1 MTSPRAGGRSLIGLD
16 VGTTGCKAVVFSEE
30 GDVRGSAYREYGVE
44 TDRSGKAEQDPE
56 QVWKLTR
63 EVLREALAS
72 PPAGRP
78 SLEVA
83 GLSVSVQGD
92 AIIPLDGAGRPV
104 YPAIL
109 GMDYRSAPQAR
120 ACEARYGGE
129 ALFRRTGMR
138 PHPIN
143 SLCKILW
150 LREERPEAWART
162 RRITTYADFILGR
175 LGAPG
180 VIDRTMASRT
190 MAFDLD
196 RGGWAEDLL
205 KELGLR
211 PELLSEPVQTG
222 TAVGRLDPELTR
234 DLGVEGAPVLVTGAH
249 DQPAGAIGA
258 GVLSDGD
265 AVISTGT
272 AEVLSTVFSSRAKA
286 SSLYAGYYPC
296 YESAL
301 PGRWFTFSLNHVGGL
316 LLRWYRDTWAAA
328 EVEAARAAG
337 RDPYEVILDGLPEGP
352 SPLLFLPHLN
362 GAGTPSCDPVSRGA
376 IVGLTLASTR
386 ADVAKA
392 ILDCQS
398 YELAINLAALRE
410 AGISVRWISAV
421 GGGARSSLWLQVKA
435 DVLGVPIRTVRVP
448 EAACLGAAIFA
459 GAGAG
464 VFESVA
470 AGAQRAVRVA
480 RVYDP
485 RPAAHDAYAARLAVY
500 RDLHPALRPIHQRL
514 QAQP

>member
-1 MTSPRAGGRSLIGLD
+1 MTPPAAGQSLIGLD

-30 GDVRGSAYREYGVE
+30 GEVRGSAYREYGVL

-56 QVWKLTR
+56 RVWALTR
-63 EVLREALAS
+63 ETLAEAVAAQ
-72 PPAGRP
+72 AGRAGRAP
-78 SLEVA
+78 EVA
-83 GLSVSVQGD
+83 GLSLSVQGD
-92 AIIPLDGAGRPV
+92 AIIPLDGAGAPV
-104 YPAIL
+104 HPAIL

-120 ACEARYGGE
+120 ECEERFTGE

-150 LREERPEAWART
+150 LRQERPEAWART

-190 MAFDLD
+190 MAWDLD

-205 KELGLR
+205 RELRLR
-211 PELLSEPVQTG
+211 RELFSEPVQTG
-222 TAVGRLDPELTR
+222 TAVGRLDPELAR
-234 DLGVEGAPVLVTGAH
+234 SLGIEGAPALVAGAH
-249 DQPAGAIGA
+249 DQPAGAVGA
-258 GVLSDGD
+258 GVLEDGD

-272 AEVLSTVFSSRAKA
+272 AEVLSTVFSSREGAGA
-286 SSLYAGYYPC
+286 LYGGFYPC

-301 PGRWFTFSLNHVGGL
+301 PGRWFTFALNHVGGL

-328 EVEAARAAG
+328 EVQLARETG

-398 YELAINLAALRE
+398 YELAINLAALRQ
-410 AGISVRWISAV
+410 AGISVRRVSAV

-435 DVLGVPIRTVRVP
+435 DVLGVPIQTLRAT

-470 AGAQRAVRVA
+470 VGARRAVRVA
-480 RVYDP
+480 QVYHP
-485 RPAAHDAYAARLAVY
+485 RPEAQDAHAARLAVY
-500 RDLHPALRPIHQRL
+500 RDLHAALRPIHQRL